1 MMPTIIKRGLNMK
14 RQIPIARPIT
24 SDEELRAIEE
34 VLRSGM
40 LAQGRIVNEFEN
52 LFSNYNSVKNTIA
65 VSNGTVALDVALKA
79 LGIREGDEII
89 TTPFTFIAT
98 ANSILYQKAKP
109 VFADVDDRTFNINPE
124 NVINKLTKKTKAI
137 IGVHLFGHPFDIKA
151 IQDICEDHELLLV
164 EDCAQ
169 AHGAE
174 YQGKKVGS
182 FGTGCFSFY
191 PTKNITT
198 GEGGIITTDN
208 DEVSGTC
215 RLLRNHGQSSKYFHT
230 VLGYNY
236 RLTDI
241 QAAIGV
247 VQLNKLDGFNKKRIL
262 NAEYLNKHI
271 KTDGIITPHKEK
283 RVKHVYHQYVV
294 SIDRDSIDREKFIK
308 YLTDNGIG
316 CAVHY
321 PIPIFKQPIYQELGY
336 TDENVNCPVA
346 GELAN
351 TVLSLPIHP
360 ALTEEDLKYIADT
373 INNFGEFE

>member
-1 MMPTIIKRGLNMK
+1 MK

-24 SDEELRAIEE
+24 DDEELKAIEE
-34 VLRSGM
+34 VLKSGM
-40 LAQGRIVNEFEN
+40 LAQGKAVNEFEN
-52 LFSNYNSVKNTIA
+52 LFSDYMGVKNAIA

-79 LGIREGDEII
+79 SRIGEGDEVI

-109 VFADVDDRTFNINPE
+109 VFADVNERTFNIDPE
-124 NVINKLTKKTKAI
+124 DVINKVTKKTKAI
-137 IGVHLFGHPFDIKA
+137 IGVHLFGHPFDVKA
-151 IQDICEDHELLLV
+151 IKDICEDHKLLLV

-182 FGTGCFSFY
+182 FGPGCFSFY

-208 DEVSGTC
+208 DEVSESC

-230 VLGYNY
+230 ILGYNY
-236 RLTDI
+236 RMTDI
-241 QAAIGV
+241 QAAMGI
-247 VQLNKLDGFNKKRIL
+247 VQLKKLDGFNGNRIK

-271 KTDGIITPHKEK
+271 NADGITTPHKDNS
-283 RVKHVYHQYVV
+283 VKHVYHQYVV
-294 SIDRDSIDREKFIK
+294 TMDRDSIDREKVIK
-308 YLTDNGIG
+308 YLTANGIG
-316 CAVHY
+316 CAIHY
-321 PIPIFKQPIYQELGY
+321 PIPIFKQPLYQELGY
-336 TDENVNCPVA
+336 NDKNANCPVA
-346 GELAN
+346 EELAN
-351 TVLSLPIHP
+351 TVLSLPVHP

-373 INNFGEFE
+373 INNFEEFE

>member
-1 MMPTIIKRGLNMK
+1 MK
-14 RQIPIARPIT
+14 RHIPIARPIT
-24 SDEELRAIEE
+24 TDEELKAIEE
-34 VLRSGM
+34 VLKSGM
-40 LAQGRIVNEFEN
+40 LAQGKAVNEFEN
-52 LFSNYNSVKNTIA
+52 LFSDYIGVKNAIA

-79 LGIREGDEII
+79 LGIKEGDEVI

-109 VFADVDDRTFNINPE
+109 VFADVDERTFNINPAD
-124 NVINKLTKKTKAI
+124 VLNKITAKTKAI
-137 IGVHLFGHPFDIKA
+137 IGVHLFGHPFDVKA
-151 IQDICEDHELLLV
+151 IQEICEDHKLLLV

-174 YQGKKVGS
+174 YKGKKVGS

-208 DEVSGTC
+208 DEVSGSS

-236 RLTDI
+236 RMTDI
-241 QAAIGV
+241 QAAIGI
-247 VQLNKLDGFNKKRIL
+247 VQLKKLDGFNGKRIH

-271 KTDGIITPHKEK
+271 KADGIITPHKDNS
-283 RVKHVYHQYVV
+283 VKHVYHQYVV
-294 SIDRDSIDREKFIK
+294 IIDRDSIDREEFIK

-321 PIPIFKQPIYQELGY
+321 PLPIFKQPLYQELGY
-336 TDENVNCPVA
+336 TDKNVKCPVA

-351 TVLSLPIHP
+351 TVLSLPVHP

-373 INNFGEFE
+373 INNFEEFE